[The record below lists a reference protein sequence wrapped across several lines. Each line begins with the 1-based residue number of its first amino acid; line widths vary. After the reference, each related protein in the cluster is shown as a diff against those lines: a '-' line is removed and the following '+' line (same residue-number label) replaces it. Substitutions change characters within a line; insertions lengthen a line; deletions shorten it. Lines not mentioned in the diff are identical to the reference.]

1 MSSIQTDKLELL
13 EWMATLK
20 DKDLIRELV
29 EWKRS
34 HQKVSIDQYNA
45 ELDQANREIDQGDF
59 LTHEE
64 ALREIRSWREG

>member
-1 MSSIQTDKLELL
+1 MSSIQTDKLKIL

-29 EWKRS
+29 GRKRL
-34 HQKVSIDQYNA
+34 HQRVSIDQYNG
-45 ELDQANREIDQGDF
+45 ELDQANRKIDQGDF

-64 ALREIRSWREG
+64 AQKEIRSWREG